1 MKSSLKITIVLGL
14 TLLFASCKNSK
25 SPNYQYFPNM
35 YESVAYETYAES
47 DAFKRHNA
55 STNDLHREG
64 QLPAAGSLKRGSVPY
79 EFANS
84 NEGYESAKLN
94 SKSPLPVEA
103 IDYEKGKEL
112 FEIYCAI
119 CHGEKGN
126 GKGWLVTQEKI
137 LGVPSYADRVITE
150 GSINHV
156 INFGLNSM
164 GAYSN
169 QLSQTERWHVA
180 AYVMKL
186 RSEL

>member
-1 MKSSLKITIVLGL
+1 MKNVLKITFVLGL
-14 TLLFASCKNSK
+14 LISFVSCKDSN

-47 DAFKRHNA
+47 TSFNSPSGLKGK
-55 STNDLHREG
+55 EG
-64 QLPAAGSLKRGSVPY
+64 QIPANHTLKRGSVPY
-79 EFANS
+79 EFPNS

-94 SKSPLPVEA
+94 SKSPLTANAV
-103 IDYEKGKEL
+103 DYAEGQEL
-112 FEIYCAI
+112 FEIYCGI
-119 CHGEKGN
+119 CHGNKGN

-156 INFGLNSM
+156 LNYGINSM

-169 QLSQTERWHVA
+169 QLNQTERWQVA

-186 RSEL
+186 KSEL